1 MIIDAEYICAVCGE
15 VNSTTVDTEGGNAQH
30 YTEDCFVCCH
40 PNALHIFIDP
50 ETDTAIIQARFE
62 E

>member
-1 MIIDAEYICAVCGE
+1 MLIDAEYICAVCGE
-15 VNSTTVDTEGGNAQH
+15 VNPTTVDTEGGTTQR

-40 PNALHIFIDP
+40 PNALFISVDP
-50 ETDTAIIQARFE
+50 ETETATIHARFE